1 MSQSEQQHKALVTEV
16 FMVSLAGGAAG
27 DYSTAALDIRGR
39 SCTEDKGTKIS
50 SIGERVC
57 LCVCVCCLGDLQV
70 SVKQVGGREA
80 FAVCCS
86 QTAHGLCSH
95 LLCAAFGGTTP
106 TMHCSQSIV
115 LTGGGVCVGASGS

>member
-57 LCVCVCCLGDLQV
+57 LCVYAASVICRSV
-70 SVKQVGGREA
+70 SNRWEEEKP
-80 FAVCCS
+80 S
-86 QTAHGLCSH
+86 PS
-95 LLCAAFGGTTP
+95 AALRL
-106 TMHCSQSIV
+106 
-115 LTGGGVCVGASGS
+115 LTGSVPICCALPLAALHPRCTALGL